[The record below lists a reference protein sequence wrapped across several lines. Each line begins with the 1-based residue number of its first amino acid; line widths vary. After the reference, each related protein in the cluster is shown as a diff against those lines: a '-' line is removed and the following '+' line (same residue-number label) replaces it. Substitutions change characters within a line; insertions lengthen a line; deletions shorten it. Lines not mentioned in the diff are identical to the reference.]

1 MESSAQS
8 DAQGGTALSQAIDRL
23 WVRFLPEIKERIA
36 VIQVAADALA
46 AGTIIT
52 SRREAAYAA
61 AHKLAGVLGTF
72 GLTRGTV
79 LARELEINFSRE
91 DSPDP
96 VSGKKLAAIAAEL
109 RAMVESRQS
118 GAEPE

>member
-8 DAQGGTALSQAIDRL
+8 GAQGDAALSQAIDRL

-36 VIQVAADALA
+36 VLHASAEALA
-46 AGTIIT
+46 AGSLAA
-52 SRREAAYAA
+52 SRREAAHEA

-72 GLTRGTV
+72 GLTRGTD

-91 DSPDP
+91 NGPDP
-96 VSGKKLAAIAAEL
+96 ASGKRLAAIATEL
-109 RAMVESRQS
+109 RAMVESRPS
-118 GAEPE
+118 AG